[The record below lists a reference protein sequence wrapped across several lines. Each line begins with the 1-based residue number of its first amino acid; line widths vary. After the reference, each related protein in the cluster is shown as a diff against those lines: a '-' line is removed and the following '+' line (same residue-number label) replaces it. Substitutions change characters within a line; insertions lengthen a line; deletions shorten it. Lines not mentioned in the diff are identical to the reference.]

1 MKRDSVT
8 VTCRSIV
15 QYYTKS
21 DFTGG
26 KPTVVT
32 YNSLIE
38 SEVVGS
44 WVFVKFNAITLPKD
58 CKALKISARI
68 DWDSSVLTP
77 LDTIYNVYLTGF
89 NVDFNSEKI
98 LGYTTNIDEINGS
111 IYGEVLKRLKGKKWC
126 TYGDSITAS
135 MSYGTG
141 YQKNVI
147 ERYNLVHYL
156 RGIGSSGVTPNE
168 TFTAFVDAD
177 GYYLARPPQAQPPGS
192 FEILAQGYQQDRVN
206 TIPLDS
212 DIVSIAL
219 GANDWELTLGTID
232 DPETALTFYGKYQQ
246 MLNRIYARVPN
257 AEIIL
262 HTPIWSITAKNN
274 QIEEKRDAIF
284 KIGRKYGYRVID
296 VGGNCG
302 INKNNYTKYML
313 PNDGVHPNETGNNRM
328 SVPILSDFLK
338 IYG

>member
-1 MKRDSVT
+1 
-8 VTCRSIV
+8 
-15 QYYTKS
+15 
-21 DFTGG
+21 
-26 KPTVVT
+26 
-32 YNSLIE
+32 
-38 SEVVGS
+38 
-44 WVFVKFNAITLPKD
+44 
-58 CKALKISARI
+58 
-68 DWDSSVLTP
+68 
-77 LDTIYNVYLTGF
+77 
-89 NVDFNSEKI
+89 
-98 LGYTTNIDEINGS
+98 
-111 IYGEVLKRLKGKKWC
+111 
-126 TYGDSITAS
+126 
-135 MSYGTG
+135 
-141 YQKNVI
+141 
-147 ERYNLVHYL
+147 
-156 RGIGSSGVTPNE
+156 
-168 TFTAFVDAD
+168 
-177 GYYLARPPQAQPPGS
+177 
-192 FEILAQGYQQDRVN
+192 
-206 TIPLDS
+206 
-212 DIVSIAL
+212 VSIAL